1 MDWNATLIWL
11 SRILAT
17 INAILK
23 LLDIL
28 IIAPKIFL
36 FLNLYVLVF
45 RHLKYFFY
53 MYFLRNIKSIIKGFE
68 FYYILFFTY
77 TTFFFYIYIMCITLV
92 QYAGFL
98 LISKLDHIIKCKKL
112 ISIVFLFNLFV
123 VTMNLS
129 PPMVTL
135 S

>member
-1 MDWNATLIWL
+1 
-11 SRILAT
+11 
-17 INAILK
+17 
-23 LLDIL
+23 
-28 IIAPKIFL
+28 
-36 FLNLYVLVF
+36 
-45 RHLKYFFY
+45 
-53 MYFLRNIKSIIKGFE
+53 
-68 FYYILFFTY
+68 
-77 TTFFFYIYIMCITLV
+77 MCITLV